1 MEEEEEEVG
10 RNKGKQK
17 EIFLDSSSSVTFSS
31 VKHPISAEKLRNC
44 HAAVSHSTAPN
55 LWIFLAPISLK
66 KISRM
71 KSHSRDLF
79 WTESFKPVYFTRLI
93 TSLQNA
99 RNVLDCWVGAT
110 IERKRERKTLELG
123 SLVTIA
129 LTSFWIS
136 LRCIE
141 GGDCRLR
148 FTCRFTFRC
157 IPLKRN
163 TIEDNDLWKSLRRR
177 NTSVSNLLSKSWLE
191 GGKKKHEKHRDKF
204 RNVKEKF
211 KSILSLSLSE
221 RNVQPRGKRGQ
232 MEIV

>member
-1 MEEEEEEVG
+1 MDEEEEEVG

-66 KISRM
+66 KIKRM

-79 WTESFKPVYFTRLI
+79 SRIWTESFKPVYFTRLI

-110 IERKRERKTLELG
+110 IERERERKTLELG

-177 NTSVSNLLSKSWLE
+177 NTSVSNLLLSKSWLE
-191 GGKKKHEKHRDKF
+191 GEETRETS
-204 RNVKEKF
+204 RQI
-211 KSILSLSLSE
+211 S
-221 RNVQPRGKRGQ
+221 KR
-232 MEIV
+232 

>member
-1 MEEEEEEVG
+1 MDEEEEEVG

-79 WTESFKPVYFTRLI
+79 WTESFKSVYFTRLI

-110 IERKRERKTLELG
+110 IERERKTLELG

-163 TIEDNDLWKSLRRR
+163 TIENNDLWKSLRRR
-177 NTSVSNLLSKSWLE
+177 NTSVSNLLLSKSWLE
-191 GGKKKHEKHRDKF
+191 GEETRETS
-204 RNVKEKF
+204 RQI
-211 KSILSLSLSE
+211 S
-221 RNVQPRGKRGQ
+221 KR
-232 MEIV
+232 

>member
-79 WTESFKPVYFTRLI
+79 WTESFKSVYFTRLI

-110 IERKRERKTLELG
+110 IERERKTLELG

-191 GGKKKHEKHRDKF
+191 GEETRETS
-204 RNVKEKF
+204 RQI
-211 KSILSLSLSE
+211 S
-221 RNVQPRGKRGQ
+221 KR
-232 MEIV
+232 

>member
-1 MEEEEEEVG
+1 MEEEEKEVG

-44 HAAVSHSTAPN
+44 HAAVSHSTAFN
-55 LWIFLAPISLK
+55 LRIFLAPISLK

-110 IERKRERKTLELG
+110 IEREREREKDFGTWLPRNDRFNELLDFAAVYRG
-123 SLVTIA
+123 RGLSTTIHVP
-129 LTSFWIS
+129 FHIS
-136 LRCIE
+136 LYPSE
-141 GGDCRLR
+141 
-148 FTCRFTFRC
+148 T
-157 IPLKRN
+157 
-163 TIEDNDLWKSLRRR
+163 EDD
-177 NTSVSNLLSKSWLE
+177 
-191 GGKKKHEKHRDKF
+191 
-204 RNVKEKF
+204 
-211 KSILSLSLSE
+211 
-221 RNVQPRGKRGQ
+221 RG
-232 MEIV
+232 

>member
-1 MEEEEEEVG
+1 MEEEEEKVG

-31 VKHPISAEKLRNC
+31 VKHSISAEKLRNC

-110 IERKRERKTLELG
+110 IERERERKTLELG

-177 NTSVSNLLSKSWLE
+177 NTSVSNLLLSKSRLE
-191 GGKKKHEKHRDKF
+191 GEETRETS
-204 RNVKEKF
+204 RQI
-211 KSILSLSLSE
+211 S
-221 RNVQPRGKRGQ
+221 KR
-232 MEIV
+232 